1 MKKYRLLNRIIL
13 AIFIVTAMAPL
24 AHAVPTLISS
34 EDSSYA
40 ELKSAVTATHTQH
53 KKTKPNNPQQ
63 ESQDFRTEVSL
74 AVDSGQDVFTRA
86 GEEFSLIFTLS
97 NARFSESLNPQDLQH
112 TMHDFAPYDVPASI
126 QIKEGGS
133 EGDSKVTFTI
143 EGVGVKETASV
154 YSSDRFT
161 LSLNAEATDP
171 EKTPTVTVGYDG
183 PHSLDTLTV
192 AIGPNAG
199 KKGAKI
205 PTLSVGFEKRKPA
218 SARRSSNN
226 RSFQPAPQQ
235 IASSQQP
242 TVKRAPSLRARTT
255 KNKRSKNVRG
265 KQNVA
270 NKRRTSSAARKSPPE
285 TRRAG
290 SSNPRLDALRKRL
303 LESLKEPGRNRN

>member
-13 AIFIVTAMAPL
+13 TTFIAAVMAPL
-24 AHAVPTLISS
+24 AHGVPTLISS

-40 ELKSAVTATHTQH
+40 ELKSAVTTTHTQN
-53 KKTKPNNPQQ
+53 KKTKSNNQQ
-63 ESQDFRTEVSL
+63 QDSQDFKTEVSL
-74 AVDSGQDVFTRA
+74 AVDSGQDVFTRS
-86 GEEFSLIFTLS
+86 GEEFSLTFTLS
-97 NARFSESLNPQDLQH
+97 NARFSESLTPQDLQH

-171 EKTPTVTVGYDG
+171 EKTPTVTVGYEG

-199 KKGAKI
+199 KKDAKI
-205 PTLSVGFEKRKPA
+205 PTLSVGFEKRNPI
-218 SARRSSNN
+218 SLGRSSNN
-226 RSFQPAPQQ
+226 RSFRPAPQQ

-242 TVKRAPSLRARTT
+242 TAKRVPSPRTRTT
-255 KNKRSKNVRG
+255 RNQRNKNVRG
-265 KQNVA
+265 KRNVA
-270 NKRRTSSAARKSPPE
+270 NKKKGRSSARTKPTTKRS
-285 TRRAG
+285 G
-290 SSNPRLDALRKRL
+290 SSNPKLDALRQRL
-303 LESLKEPGRNRN
+303 LQSLKEPARNRN